1 MATDSMNMQLDG
13 SLTVEIVI
21 RAVLTVIFVQLEH
34 AYPFQRKI
42 QPEEWWLYRNP
53 VTDSY
58 IPTSLLWPIIIIFP
72 ILSIGLMYLIKR
84 NKNDLCEAGLAFTLA
99 LVLNGCITDVIK
111 LIVGRPRPDF
121 FYRCFPD
128 GTSLNEIIDISHCS
142 GDEKVIIEGRKSF
155 PSGHSSFAFAS
166 LGWTFF
172 YLCGKLQVFHPK
184 GRGKTWRLLVAFTPL
199 LIALC
204 IALSRTC
211 DYHHHWQ
218 DVLCGSLLGLSLSYL
233 CYRQYYPC
241 ITNLYCDKPYSQLC
255 THQCDSK
262 ADQQHYMESQ
272 IKDI

>member
-1 MATDSMNMQLDG
+1 MQAHLDG
-13 SLTVEIVI
+13 SLIEEIVI
-21 RAVLTVIFVQLEH
+21 RAVLTVVFVQLEH
-34 AYPFQRKI
+34 AHPFQRKI
-42 QPEEWWLYRNP
+42 QSEEWWLYRNP
-53 VTDSY
+53 VTESY
-58 IPTSLLWPIIIIFP
+58 VPTSLLWPLIIVFP
-72 ILSIGLMYLIKR
+72 FLSIAFLYILKR
-84 NKNDLCEAGLAFTLA
+84 NRNDLCEAGLAFTLA

-128 GTSLNEIIDISHCS
+128 GNGGAEPDLTHCS
-142 GDEKVIIEGRKSF
+142 GDEKDIIEGRKSF

-184 GRGKTWRLLVAFTPL
+184 GRGKTWRLLVAFLPL
-199 LIALC
+199 FVAMC

-218 DVLCGSLLGLSLSYL
+218 DVLCGSLLGFSLSYL
-233 CYRQYYPC
+233 CYRQYYPS
-241 ITNLYCDKPYSQLC
+241 INSLYCDRPYSQL
-255 THQCDSK
+255 TLQLQQDSK
-262 ADQQHYMESQ
+262 AQQQHYMESQ